1 MLFCFFEHKHFQFA
15 VDRASCQLVFHVVK
29 KKHMAQHEKKHG
41 DQNKSKHYLNV
52 NYRSDHRQYVMC
64 KDTCKSLIHILYD
77 TIYCIQSTEFEFT
90 LVSADRSCH
99 SCPDCRWRCNV
110 EMFVLL
116 LNPPGPELKYFNP
129 SFLSESMR
137 SAPCLSSQAPHGRGK
152 ATRRAREGAEVSEH
166 GVV

>member
-137 SAPCLSSQAPHGRGK
+137 SAPCLSSQALHGRGK